1 MEEYPANNDQRRVTK
16 MEQRH
21 LRLSADDLWK
31 SWDPSRKSGHKG
43 DILHAYTGIGSV
55 YLEEH
60 KPEGLWI
67 IKPYWEIARYVAR
80 TEQRAIHLA
89 VLSFLRTLRFAVKD
103 FIYLAKVKVDDDDA
117 NEEMCDILDLL
128 SPNEEETE
136 EYSYE

>member
-1 MEEYPANNDQRRVTK
+1 MLERH
-16 MEQRH
+16 H
-21 LRLSADDLWK
+21 LRLSAEELWK
-31 SWDPSRKSGHKG
+31 SWSASRKSGHKG

-67 IKPYWEIARYVAR
+67 VKPCWELARYVAR

-89 VLSFLRTLRFAVKD
+89 VLSFLRALRYSVRE
-103 FIYLAKVKVDDDDA
+103 FIYLAKVKVDDDA

>member
-1 MEEYPANNDQRRVTK
+1 MLERH
-16 MEQRH
+16 H
-21 LRLSADDLWK
+21 LRLSAEELWK
-31 SWDPSRKSGHKG
+31 SWSPSRKSGHKG

-67 IKPYWEIARYVAR
+67 VKPCWEIARYVAR

-103 FIYLAKVKVDDDDA
+103 FIYVAKMKVDDDDA

-128 SPNEEETE
+128 SPNEEDTE

>member
-1 MEEYPANNDQRRVTK
+1 MLERH
-16 MEQRH
+16 H
-21 LRLSADDLWK
+21 LRLSAEELWK
-31 SWDPSRKSGHKG
+31 SWSPSRKSGHKG

-67 IKPYWEIARYVAR
+67 VKPCWEIARYVAR

-103 FIYLAKVKVDDDDA
+103 FIYLAKVNVDDDA

-128 SPNEEETE
+128 SPNEEGTE
-136 EYSYE
+136 EREL

>member
-1 MEEYPANNDQRRVTK
+1 MLERH
-16 MEQRH
+16 H
-21 LRLSADDLWK
+21 LRLSAEELWK
-31 SWDPSRKSGHKG
+31 SWSASRKSGHKG

-67 IKPYWEIARYVAR
+67 VKPCWELARYVAR

-89 VLSFLRTLRFAVKD
+89 VLSFLRALRYSVRE
-103 FIYLAKVKVDDDDA
+103 FIYLAKVKVDDDT

>member
-1 MEEYPANNDQRRVTK
+1 MLERH
-16 MEQRH
+16 H
-21 LRLSADDLWK
+21 LRLSAEELWK
-31 SWDPSRKSGHKG
+31 SWSPSRKSSHKG
-43 DILHAYTGIGSV
+43 DILHAYAGIGSV

-67 IKPYWEIARYVAR
+67 IKPCWEIARYVAR

-103 FIYLAKVKVDDDDA
+103 FIYLAKAKVDDDDA

>member
-1 MEEYPANNDQRRVTK
+1 MLERH
-16 MEQRH
+16 H
-21 LRLSADDLWK
+21 LRLSAEELWE
-31 SWDPSRKSGHKG
+31 SWSASRKSGHKG

-67 IKPYWEIARYVAR
+67 VKPCWELARYVAR

-89 VLSFLRTLRFAVKD
+89 VLSFLRALRYSVRE
-103 FIYLAKVKVDDDDA
+103 FIYLAKVKVDDDA

>member
-1 MEEYPANNDQRRVTK
+1 MLERH
-16 MEQRH
+16 H

-55 YLEEH
+55 YIEEH

-67 IKPYWEIARYVAR
+67 IKPCWELPRYVAR

-89 VLSFLRTLRFAVKD
+89 VLSFLRALRSTVTD
-103 FIYLAKVKVDDDDA
+103 FVYLAKVKVDDEGA

-136 EYSYE
+136 EYTYE

>member
-1 MEEYPANNDQRRVTK
+1 MLERH
-16 MEQRH
+16 H
-21 LRLSADDLWK
+21 LRLSAEELWK
-31 SWDPSRKSGHKG
+31 SWSPSRKSGHKG

-55 YLEEH
+55 YLEEY

-67 IKPYWEIARYVAR
+67 IKPCWEIARYVAR

>member
-1 MEEYPANNDQRRVTK
+1 MLERH
-16 MEQRH
+16 H
-21 LRLSADDLWK
+21 LRLSAEELWE
-31 SWDPSRKSGHKG
+31 SWSASRKSGHKG

-67 IKPYWEIARYVAR
+67 VKPCWEIARYVAR

-103 FIYLAKVKVDDDDA
+103 FIYLAKVNVDDDA

>member
-1 MEEYPANNDQRRVTK
+1 MLERH
-16 MEQRH
+16 H

-31 SWDPSRKSGHKG
+31 SWDPSRQSGHKG

-60 KPEGLWI
+60 KPEGIWI
-67 IKPYWEIARYVAR
+67 IKPCWELPRYVAR

-89 VLSFLRTLRFAVKD
+89 VLSFLRALRSAVTD
-103 FIYLAKVKVDDDDA
+103 FVCLAKVKVDDEDA

>member
-1 MEEYPANNDQRRVTK
+1 MLERH
-16 MEQRH
+16 H
-21 LRLSADDLWK
+21 LRLSAEELWE
-31 SWDPSRKSGHKG
+31 SWSASRKSGHKG

-67 IKPYWEIARYVAR
+67 VKPCWEIARYVAR

-89 VLSFLRTLRFAVKD
+89 VLSFLRTLRFAVKE
-103 FIYLAKVKVDDDDA
+103 FIYLAKVKVDVDA

>member
-1 MEEYPANNDQRRVTK
+1 

-31 SWDPSRKSGHKG
+31 SWDPSRHSGHKG

-60 KPEGLWI
+60 KPEGIWI
-67 IKPYWEIARYVAR
+67 IKPGWELPRYVAR

-89 VLSFLRTLRFAVKD
+89 VLSFLRALRSAVTD
-103 FIYLAKVKVDDDDA
+103 FVCLAKVKVDDEDA

>member
-1 MEEYPANNDQRRVTK
+1 MLERH
-16 MEQRH
+16 H
-21 LRLSADDLWK
+21 LRLSAEELWK

-67 IKPYWEIARYVAR
+67 VKPCWELPRYVAR

-89 VLSFLRTLRFAVKD
+89 VLSFLRALRFAVKD

-117 NEEMCDILDLL
+117 NEEMCNILDLL
-128 SPNEEETE
+128 SPNEETE
-136 EYSYE
+136 EEDYEYNE

>member
-1 MEEYPANNDQRRVTK
+1 MLERH
-16 MEQRH
+16 H

-31 SWDPSRKSGHKG
+31 SWDPSRTSGHKG
-43 DILHAYTGIGSV
+43 DILHAYTGIGSI

-67 IKPYWEIARYVAR
+67 IKPSWELPRYVAR

-89 VLSFLRTLRFAVKD
+89 VLSFLRALRFAVKD
-103 FIYLAKVKVDDDDA
+103 FVCLAKVKVEDEDA

>member
-1 MEEYPANNDQRRVTK
+1 MLERH
-16 MEQRH
+16 H
-21 LRLSADDLWK
+21 LRLSAEELWK
-31 SWDPSRKSGHKG
+31 SWSPSRKSGHKG

-67 IKPYWEIARYVAR
+67 IKPCWEIARYVAR

-117 NEEMCDILDLL
+117 NEEMCDMLELL

>member
-1 MEEYPANNDQRRVTK
+1 MLERH
-16 MEQRH
+16 H

-43 DILHAYTGIGSV
+43 DILHAYTGLGSV
-55 YLEEH
+55 YLEQH

-67 IKPYWEIARYVAR
+67 IKPCWELPRYVAR

-89 VLSFLRTLRFAVKD
+89 VLSFLRVLRSAVTE
-103 FIYLAKVKVDDDDA
+103 FVCLAKVKVDDEDA

>member
-1 MEEYPANNDQRRVTK
+1 MLER
-16 MEQRH
+16 RH
-21 LRLSADDLWK
+21 LRLSADELWEN
-31 SWDPSRKSGHKG
+31 WDASRKSGHKG
-43 DILHAYTGIGSV
+43 DILHAYTGLGSI

-67 IKPYWEIARYVAR
+67 VKPCWEIARYVAR

-103 FIYLAKVKVDDDDA
+103 FIYVAKMKVDDDDA

-128 SPNEEETE
+128 SPNEEDTE

>member
-1 MEEYPANNDQRRVTK
+1 MLERH
-16 MEQRH
+16 H
-21 LRLSADDLWK
+21 LRLSAEELWE
-31 SWDPSRKSGHKG
+31 SWSASRKSGHKG
-43 DILHAYTGIGSV
+43 DILHAYTGIGSI

-67 IKPYWEIARYVAR
+67 VKPCWEIARYVAR

-89 VLSFLRTLRFAVKD
+89 VLSFLRTLRFAVKE
-103 FIYLAKVKVDDDDA
+103 FVYLAKVKVDDDA

>member
-1 MEEYPANNDQRRVTK
+1 

-31 SWDPSRKSGHKG
+31 SWDPSRQSGHKG

-60 KPEGLWI
+60 KPEGIWI
-67 IKPYWEIARYVAR
+67 IKPCWELPRYVAR

-89 VLSFLRTLRFAVKD
+89 VLSFLRALRSAVTD
-103 FIYLAKVKVDDDDA
+103 FVCLAKVKVDDEDA
-117 NEEMCDILDLL
+117 NEEMCDILGLL

>member
-1 MEEYPANNDQRRVTK
+1 MLERH
-16 MEQRH
+16 H

-43 DILHAYTGIGSV
+43 DILHAYTGLGSV
-55 YLEEH
+55 YLEQH

-67 IKPYWEIARYVAR
+67 IKPCWELPRYVAR

-89 VLSFLRTLRFAVKD
+89 VLSFLRVLRSAVTE
-103 FIYLAKVKVDDDDA
+103 FVCLAKVKVDDEDA
-117 NEEMCDILDLL
+117 NEEMCDILALL

>member
-1 MEEYPANNDQRRVTK
+1 MLEK
-16 MEQRH
+16 HH
-21 LRLSADDLWK
+21 LRLSAEELWK
-31 SWDPSRKSGHKG
+31 SWSASRKSGHKG

-67 IKPYWEIARYVAR
+67 VKPNWEIARYVAR

-103 FIYLAKVKVDDDDA
+103 FIYLVKAKVDDDA

-128 SPNEEETE
+128 SPNEETE
-136 EYSYE
+136 EENYEYNE

>member
-1 MEEYPANNDQRRVTK
+1 
-16 MEQRH
+16 MEQRL

-31 SWDPSRKSGHKG
+31 SWDPSRQSGHKG

-60 KPEGLWI
+60 KPEGIWI
-67 IKPYWEIARYVAR
+67 IKPCWELPRYVAR

-89 VLSFLRTLRFAVKD
+89 VLSFLRALRSAVTD
-103 FIYLAKVKVDDDDA
+103 FVCLAKVKVDDEDA

>member
-1 MEEYPANNDQRRVTK
+1 MLERH
-16 MEQRH
+16 H
-21 LRLSADDLWK
+21 LRLSAEELWVGW
-31 SWDPSRKSGHKG
+31 SPSRKSGHKG
-43 DILHAYTGIGSV
+43 DILHAYTGLGSV

-67 IKPYWEIARYVAR
+67 VKPCWEIARYVAR

-103 FIYLAKVKVDDDDA
+103 FIYLAKAKVDDDA

-136 EYSYE
+136 EIEL

>member
-1 MEEYPANNDQRRVTK
+1 MLERH
-16 MEQRH
+16 H

-67 IKPYWEIARYVAR
+67 IKPCWELPRYVAR

-117 NEEMCDILDLL
+117 NEEMCNILDLL
-128 SPNEEETE
+128 SPNEEDTDERIQL
-136 EYSYE
+136 

>member
-1 MEEYPANNDQRRVTK
+1 MLERH
-16 MEQRH
+16 H
-21 LRLSADDLWK
+21 LRLSADELWEH
-31 SWDPSRKSGHKG
+31 WVVSRTVGSRG

-67 IKPYWEIARYVAR
+67 IKPCWELPRYVAR

>member
-1 MEEYPANNDQRRVTK
+1 MLERH
-16 MEQRH
+16 H

-67 IKPYWEIARYVAR
+67 IKPCWELPRYVAR

-89 VLSFLRTLRFAVKD
+89 VLSFLRALRFAVKD
-103 FIYLAKVKVDDDDA
+103 VDYLAKVKVDDEDV

-128 SPNEEETE
+128 SPNVEETE

>member
-1 MEEYPANNDQRRVTK
+1 MLERH
-16 MEQRH
+16 H
-21 LRLSADDLWK
+21 LRLSAEELWK
-31 SWDPSRKSGHKG
+31 SWSPSRKSGHKG

-55 YLEEH
+55 YIEEYKH
-60 KPEGLWI
+60 EGLWI
-67 IKPYWEIARYVAR
+67 VKPCWEIARYVAR

-89 VLSFLRTLRFAVKD
+89 VLSFLRALRFAVKD

>member
-1 MEEYPANNDQRRVTK
+1 MLERH
-16 MEQRH
+16 H
-21 LRLSADDLWK
+21 LRLSAEELWE
-31 SWDPSRKSGHKG
+31 SWSASRKSGHKG

-67 IKPYWEIARYVAR
+67 VKPCWEIARYVAR

-89 VLSFLRTLRFAVKD
+89 VLSFLRTLRFAVKE
-103 FIYLAKVKVDDDDA
+103 FIYLAKVKVDGDA

>member
-1 MEEYPANNDQRRVTK
+1 MLERH
-16 MEQRH
+16 H
-21 LRLSADDLWK
+21 LRLSAEELWE
-31 SWDPSRKSGHKG
+31 SWSASRKSGHKG

-67 IKPYWEIARYVAR
+67 VKPCWEIARYVAR

-89 VLSFLRTLRFAVKD
+89 VLSFLRTLRFAVKE
-103 FIYLAKVKVDDDDA
+103 FVYLAKVKVDDDDA

>member
-1 MEEYPANNDQRRVTK
+1 MEEYPPNNGKRRVTK

-21 LRLSADDLWK
+21 LRLSAEELWK
-31 SWDPSRKSGHKG
+31 SWDASRVSGHKG
-43 DILHAYTGIGSV
+43 DILHGYTGLGSI

-67 IKPYWEIARYVAR
+67 VKPGWELARYVAR

-103 FIYLAKVKVDDDDA
+103 FIYLAKAKVDDDDA

-136 EYSYE
+136 EREL

>member
-1 MEEYPANNDQRRVTK
+1 MLERH
-16 MEQRH
+16 H
-21 LRLSADDLWK
+21 LRLSAEELWE
-31 SWDPSRKSGHKG
+31 SWSASRKSGDKG

-67 IKPYWEIARYVAR
+67 VKPCWEIARYVAR

-89 VLSFLRTLRFAVKD
+89 VLSFLRTLRFAVKE
-103 FIYLAKVKVDDDDA
+103 FVYLAKVKVDDDDA

>member
-1 MEEYPANNDQRRVTK
+1 

-31 SWDPSRKSGHKG
+31 SWAPSRQSGHKG

-60 KPEGLWI
+60 KPEGIWI
-67 IKPYWEIARYVAR
+67 IKPCWELPRYVAR

-89 VLSFLRTLRFAVKD
+89 VLSFLRALRSAVTD
-103 FIYLAKVKVDDDDA
+103 FVCLAKVKVDDEDA